1 MFITAAVRPD
11 GADAKELNPSGLS
24 IPASAQLA
32 RLFFVLCFC
41 GEEHYSTITLDCS
54 VNPNSLV
61 GPDFVRIEFVID
73 AHAHD
78 MVRDTGIEVDPNGAP
93 RSTLFPFRNSREGDQ

>member
-1 MFITAAVRPD
+1 VVDGEIPVTLPNEAALRQ
-11 GADAKELNPSGLS
+11 A
-24 IPASAQLA
+24 
-32 RLFFVLCFC
+32 FVLCFC

-93 RSTLFPFRNSREGDQ
+93 DLLCFRSETLGKPTNDLDNPEPC